1 MKTITLNIK
10 DGYLQKVLDFLEL
23 LPKDAVKVNYGDD
36 DSTAGEDRKAYE
48 EALED
53 LKKGNSTSVEKY
65 LEKRNV
71 LSVLSE
77 IAEDLGIE
85 DLAENHDKYL
95 YHQ

>member
-36 DSTAGEDRKAYE
+36 DLKAGEDRKTYE
-48 EALED
+48 EAIED
-53 LKKGNSTSVEKY
+53 LKKGNSISIEKY
-65 LEKRNV
+65 LKQQNV
-71 LSVLSE
+71 LTVLSE
-77 IAEDLGIE
+77 IAQDLGVE